1 MKNNLLKNLN
11 DQQKEVVTTINGP
24 LLVVA
29 GPGSGKTRTI
39 THRIA
44 YLIENNKCSSEN
56 IIAMTFTNKA
66 AQEMKSRL
74 SLLIDSSN
82 QSKINAST
90 FHSFCARTL
99 RTYGNHINISSDFSI
114 YDDVDQ
120 LDLIKQILKEL
131 EIDPKKFPPKIF
143 RSNISAAKSK
153 LLTYDYIASNTENY
167 FDELLAR
174 IYEKYTLKLTQ
185 LNSLDFDDLLLK
197 TYSLL
202 NETKILA
209 NQLREKYL
217 YLMVDEF
224 QDTNLVQYK
233 IAKLLSL
240 ATNNLCVVGD
250 PDQSIY
256 SWRNADIK
264 NLIKFQ
270 EDFPDSKTISLSENY
285 RSSSNIL
292 SAAKKLIEVN
302 TLRIKNELWTKNN
315 KGDPIIIK
323 EAFNQDD
330 EASFVINEIKKFLA
344 NKIPLNQIAI
354 MYRVNAQSRAIE
366 NACLKFGIPYQ
377 IIGSLKFYRRQE
389 IKDLTSYL
397 RVINNPNDD
406 ISLLRIVNTPSKGIG
421 NKTIDLL
428 KRISQNLNTSI
439 YSAIEILTSKQQEIK
454 FDFKN
459 ISETQNKSLKNV
471 LNIFSKI
478 RSQINNL
485 NLSEIIDL
493 TLELF
498 SYEEYI
504 KNTQDNHEERLENL
518 KEFRISAQEFIDTD
532 TKESLNNFLEN
543 ISLVSDIDSMEEN
556 SSKATLITL
565 HQSKGLE
572 YKVVFII
579 GMEEGLLPHSRSF
592 DNIEQ
597 IEEERRLFYV
607 GITRAKTNL
616 FLTRSF
622 KHGLWGEPRESLP
635 SRFLRELPRDSFD
648 LNRDSF
654 DLKPTQKKTELKTQS
669 KVNKIDYKNKFKTGD
684 KVKHSTFGK
693 GLIVA
698 MKPVKTD
705 FEVTIVF
712 KNPIGI
718 KHLLVSIA
726 NLEKD
731 TKL

>member
-11 DQQKEVVTTINGP
+11 DPQKEVVTTINGP

-66 AQEMKSRL
+66 AEEMKSRL
-74 SLLIDSSN
+74 SSLIDQTN
-82 QSKINAST
+82 PDTIHAST

-99 RTYGNHINISSDFSI
+99 RIYGDHINISSDFSI
-114 YDDVDQ
+114 YDDLDQ
-120 LDLIKQILKEL
+120 LALIKQIMNEL
-131 EIDPKKFPPKIF
+131 EIDQKKFLPKIF
-143 RSNISAAKSK
+143 QSNISAAKSK
-153 LLTYDYIASNTENY
+153 LLTYEYIASNTESY

-174 IYEKYTLKLTQ
+174 IYEKYSLKLTQ

-197 TYSLL
+197 VYSLFS
-202 NETKILA
+202 ETTILE
-209 NQLREKYL
+209 NQLKERYKHVL
-217 YLMVDEF
+217 VDEF

-233 IAKLLSL
+233 IAKMLSSS
-240 ATNNLCVVGD
+240 NRNLCVVGD

-256 SWRNADIK
+256 SWRNADVR

-285 RSSSNIL
+285 RSSSVIL

-302 TLRIKNELWTKNN
+302 TLRIKNELWTKN
-315 KGDPIIIK
+315 KIGDPIVIK
-323 EAFNQDD
+323 EAFNQED
-330 EASFVINEIKKFLA
+330 EAAFVINEIKKLLTK
-344 NKIPLNQIAI
+344 NIPLNEIAI

-406 ISLLRIVNTPSKGIG
+406 ISLTRIINIPAKGIG
-421 NKTIDLL
+421 KKTIE
-428 KRISQNLNTSI
+428 RIKNSAEFLNTSI
-439 YSAIEILTSKQQEIK
+439 YSAIEILTSDKKEIELNSE
-454 FDFKN
+454 N
-459 ISETQNKSLKNV
+459 ISSSQQKTLINV

-478 RSQINNL
+478 RSQIKNL
-485 NLSEIIDL
+485 NLLEIIDL

-498 SYEEYI
+498 SYENHVR
-504 KNTQDNHEERLENL
+504 NTQENPEEKWENI

-556 SSKATLITL
+556 SKKATLITL

-572 YKVVFII
+572 YKAVFII
-579 GMEEGLLPHSRSF
+579 GMEEGLLPHSRSLES
-592 DNIEQ
+592 IEQ

-607 GITRAKTNL
+607 GMTRAKTNL

-622 KHGLWGEPRESLP
+622 KHGIWGETRVGIP
-635 SRFLRELPRDSFD
+635 SRFLKEIPRDSID
-648 LNRDSF
+648 VKLNKNQNKSEIQT
-654 DLKPTQKKTELKTQS
+654 KPKS
-669 KVNKIDYKNKFKTGD
+669 NKIENTIRFKTGD
-684 KVKHSTFGK
+684 KVTHSKFGK
-693 GLIVA
+693 GLIISLN
-698 MKPVKTD
+698 PVKTD
-705 FEVTIVF
+705 CEATIAF
-712 KNPIGI
+712 KKPIGI
-718 KHLLVSIA
+718 KKLLLSLA
-726 NLEKD
+726 NIEKI
-731 TKL
+731 

>member
-11 DQQKEVVTTINGP
+11 DPQKEVVTTINGP

-44 YLIENNKCSSEN
+44 YLIEDNKCSSEN

-66 AQEMKSRL
+66 AEEMKSRL
-74 SLLIDSSN
+74 SSLIDQTN
-82 QSKINAST
+82 PAAIHAST

-99 RTYGNHINISSDFSI
+99 RIYGDHINISSDFSI
-114 YDDVDQ
+114 YDDLDQ
-120 LDLIKQILKEL
+120 LALIKQIMNEL
-131 EIDPKKFPPKIF
+131 ELDQ
-143 RSNISAAKSK
+143 NISAAKSK
-153 LLTYDYIASNTENY
+153 LLTYEYIASNTESY

-174 IYEKYTLKLTQ
+174 IYEKYSLKLTQ

-197 TYSLL
+197 VYSLFS
-202 NETKILA
+202 ETTILE
-209 NQLREKYL
+209 NQLKERYKHVL
-217 YLMVDEF
+217 VDEF

-233 IAKLLSL
+233 IAKMLSSS
-240 ATNNLCVVGD
+240 NRNLCVVGD

-256 SWRNADIK
+256 SWRNADVR

-285 RSSSNIL
+285 RSSSVIL

-302 TLRIKNELWTKNN
+302 TLRIKNELWTKN
-315 KGDPIIIK
+315 KIGDPIVIK
-323 EAFNQDD
+323 EAFNQED
-330 EASFVINEIKKFLA
+330 EAAFVINEIKKLLTK
-344 NKIPLNQIAI
+344 NIPLNEIAI

-406 ISLLRIVNTPSKGIG
+406 ISLTRIINIPAKGIG
-421 NKTIDLL
+421 KKTIE
-428 KRISQNLNTSI
+428 RIKNSAEFLNTSI
-439 YSAIEILTSKQQEIK
+439 YSAIEILTSDKKEIELNSE
-454 FDFKN
+454 N
-459 ISETQNKSLKNV
+459 ISPSQQKTLINV

-478 RSQINNL
+478 RSQIKNL
-485 NLSEIIDL
+485 NLLEIIDL

-498 SYEEYI
+498 SYENHVR
-504 KNTQDNHEERLENL
+504 NTQENPEEKWENI
-518 KEFRISAQEFIDTD
+518 KEFRISAQEFINTD

-556 SSKATLITL
+556 SKKATLITL

-572 YKVVFII
+572 YKAVFII
-579 GMEEGLLPHSRSF
+579 GMEEGLLPHSRSLES
-592 DNIEQ
+592 IEQ

-607 GITRAKTNL
+607 GMTRAKTNL

-622 KHGLWGEPRESLP
+622 KHGIWGETRVGIP
-635 SRFLRELPRDSFD
+635 SRFLKEIPRDSID
-648 LNRDSF
+648 VKLNKNQNKSEIQTK
-654 DLKPTQKKTELKTQS
+654 LKS
-669 KVNKIDYKNKFKTGD
+669 NKIENTTRFKTGD
-684 KVKHSTFGK
+684 KITHSKFGK
-693 GLIVA
+693 GLIISLN
-698 MKPVKTD
+698 PVKTD
-705 FEVTIVF
+705 CEATIAF
-712 KNPIGI
+712 KKPIGI
-718 KHLLVSIA
+718 KKLLLSLA
-726 NLEKD
+726 NIEKI
-731 TKL
+731 